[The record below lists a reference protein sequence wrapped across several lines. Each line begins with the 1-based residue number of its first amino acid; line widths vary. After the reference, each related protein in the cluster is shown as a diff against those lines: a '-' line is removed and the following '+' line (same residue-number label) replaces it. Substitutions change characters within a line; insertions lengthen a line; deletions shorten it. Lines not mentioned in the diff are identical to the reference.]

1 MNTLYQGAQIMENN
15 DLISTTSNII
25 DVNEET
31 FMNEVVEISK
41 TKPVIVDFW
50 APWCEPCKTL
60 TPLLEDAVKDYG
72 QELILAKIDI
82 DQNQKIAAQL
92 RIQSIPTIY
101 TFFEGKVVDGFQGAK
116 SNSEIIEFVKKSASL
131 TGPGQEVE
139 NLILSAKESIE
150 LRDWNSSFEIS
161 QKILEK
167 DPENHTGF
175 GNLIRSMI
183 GLEKFNE
190 TRELINNLAPE
201 IKQSKSVEDAISL
214 LEISEKAFKAKGSIE
229 DLEKKLKQDP
239 NNLDYMLQMAIAL
252 FGIGQIEDSFEML
265 LKSIKIDKEWNEQA
279 ARKQLLEFFSSAGI
293 EAKETISARKKLATL
308 LFS

>member
-1 MNTLYQGAQIMENN
+1 MENN

-31 FMNEVVEISK
+31 FMSEVVEVSK

-60 TPLLEDAVKDYG
+60 TPLLEDAIKSYG

-82 DQNQKIAAQL
+82 DQNQNIAAQL

-229 DLEKKLKQDP
+229 DLENKLKHEPD
-239 NNLDYMLQMAIAL
+239 NLDYLLQMAIAL

-308 LFS
+308 LFY

>member
-1 MNTLYQGAQIMENN
+1 MINN
-15 DLISTTSNII
+15 PDSLIEDVDTASFI
-25 DVNEET
+25 DKV
-31 FMNEVVEISK
+31 IKKSK
-41 TKPVIVDFW
+41 SLAVIVDFW

-60 TPLLEDAVKDYG
+60 TPLLEDAVKGYG

-82 DQNQKIAAQL
+82 DQNQNIAAQL

-131 TGPGQEVE
+131 SGPGQEVE
-139 NLILSAKESIE
+139 DLILSAKESIE

-183 GLEKFNE
+183 GLDKFNE

-201 IKQSKSVEDAISL
+201 IKKSKSVEEAILL

-229 DLEKKLKQDP
+229 DLEKKLKQEPD
-239 NNLDYMLQMAIAL
+239 NLDYLLEMAVAL
-252 FGIGQIEDSFEML
+252 FGIGKIEESFEML
-265 LKSIKIDKEWNEQA
+265 LKSIEIDKEWNEKA

-293 EAKETISARKKLATL
+293 EAKETINARKKLATL

>member
-1 MNTLYQGAQIMENN
+1 MDNN
-15 DLISTTSNII
+15 ELISMTSNII
-25 DVNEET
+25 NINEET
-31 FMNEVVEISK
+31 FMSEVIEVSN

-60 TPLLEDAVKDYG
+60 TPLLEDAVKGYG

-82 DQNQKIAAQL
+82 DQNQNIATQL

-131 TGPGQEVE
+131 SGPGQEVE
-139 NLILSAKESIE
+139 DLILSAKEFIE
-150 LRDWNSSFEIS
+150 MRDWNKSFEIS

-183 GLEKFNE
+183 GLDKFNE
-190 TRELINNLAPE
+190 TKELINNLAPE
-201 IKQSKSVEDAISL
+201 IKNSKSVQDAISL
-214 LEISEKAFKAKGSIE
+214 LETSEKAFKAKESIK
-229 DLEKKLKQDP
+229 DFEKKLKQEPD
-239 NNLDYMLQMAIAL
+239 NLDYLLQMAIAL
-252 FGIGQIEDSFEML
+252 FGIGQIDDSFEML

>member
-1 MNTLYQGAQIMENN
+1 MENEN
-15 DLISTTSNII
+15 LISAISNII
-25 DVNEET
+25 NVNEDT
-31 FMNEVVEISK
+31 FMSEVVEISK

-60 TPLLEDAVKDYG
+60 TPLLEDAVKNFG
-72 QELILAKIDI
+72 KELILAKIDI
-82 DQNQKIAAQL
+82 DQNQNIAAQL

-101 TFFEGKVVDGFQGAK
+101 TFHEGKVVDGFQGAK

-131 TGPGQEVE
+131 SGPGQEVE
-139 NLILSAKESIE
+139 DLISSAKEFIE

-161 QKILEK
+161 NKILVI

-183 GLEKFNE
+183 GLNKFNE
-190 TRELINNLAPE
+190 TKELIDNLALE
-201 IKQSKSVEDAISL
+201 IKNSKPVQEAISL
-214 LEISEKAFKAKGSIE
+214 LETSEKAFMAKGSII
-229 DLEKKLKQDP
+229 DLEKKLQLEPD
-239 NNLDYMLQMAIAL
+239 NLDYLLEMAIAL
-252 FGIGQIEDSFEML
+252 FGTGKIEASFEML
-265 LKSIKIDKEWNEQA
+265 LKSIKIDKDWNEQA

>member
-1 MNTLYQGAQIMENN
+1 MENN
-15 DLISTTSNII
+15 DLISTTSNFIN
-25 DVNEET
+25 VNEET
-31 FMNEVVEISK
+31 FMSEVIEVSN

-60 TPLLEDAVKDYG
+60 TPLLEDAVKNYAKD
-72 QELILAKIDI
+72 LILAKIDI
-82 DQNQKIAAQL
+82 DQNQNIAAQL

-139 NLILSAKESIE
+139 NLISSAKEFLE
-150 LRDWNSSFEIS
+150 LRDWKSSFEIS
-161 QKILEK
+161 QKILAI
-167 DPENHTGF
+167 DPENHIGF

-201 IKQSKSVEDAISL
+201 IKNSKSVEDAISL

-229 DLEKKLKQDP
+229 DLEKKLKQEPD
-239 NNLDYMLQMAIAL
+239 NLDYLLQMAIAL

-265 LKSIKIDKEWNEQA
+265 LKSIKIDKEWKEQA
-279 ARKQLLEFFSSAGI
+279 ARKQLLEFFSSAGL
-293 EAKETISARKKLATL
+293 EANETISARKKLATL